1 MAIAIQ
7 LIGKRQVIE
16 AYRNLDVDVWAIF
29 QYKSLMTKGTGD
41 AMLEQFLEMLSVNAA
56 GAIYTLK
63 VYEDLDD
70 PKQVKEKTEASASL
84 NFKLSN
90 QDFAEDGS
98 PVYMNRMENQR
109 LYNEIQGL
117 KKQIEEMGTYKEP
130 ETLEQAAIGL
140 LGNPGELATLVMA
153 VKELF
158 RPAQAQAPALQ
169 YQQPASVGTIHSA
182 VKVEQLTEN
191 DRQRLA
197 NALDIL
203 GQKDAKIIEHL
214 EKLANL
220 AKNNPSQFQLLLMTL
235 DNMK

>member
-7 LIGKRQVIE
+7 LIGKKQVIE
-16 AYRNLDVDVWAIF
+16 AYSNLDVDVWAIF
-29 QYKSLMTKGTGD
+29 QYKSLMTKGQGIS
-41 AMLEQFLEMLSVNAA
+41 MLEQFLELLSTNAA

-63 VYEDLDD
+63 VYEDIDD

-84 NFKLSN
+84 NFKLN
-90 QDFAEDGS
+90 TQDFAEDGS
-98 PVYMNRMENQR
+98 PVYLNKLENYK
-109 LYNEIQGL
+109 LYQEIQGL
-117 KKQIEEMGTYKEP
+117 KKQIEEMGTYREP

-158 RPAQAQAPALQ
+158 RPAGTPAPQLP
-169 YQQPASVGTIHSA
+169 QPATVGKINTGMKID
-182 VKVEQLTEN
+182 QLTDN

-203 GQKDAKIIEHL
+203 GNKDPKIIEHL
-214 EKLANL
+214 EKLAAVAN
-220 AKNNPSQFQLLLMTL
+220 NNPSQFQLLLMTL